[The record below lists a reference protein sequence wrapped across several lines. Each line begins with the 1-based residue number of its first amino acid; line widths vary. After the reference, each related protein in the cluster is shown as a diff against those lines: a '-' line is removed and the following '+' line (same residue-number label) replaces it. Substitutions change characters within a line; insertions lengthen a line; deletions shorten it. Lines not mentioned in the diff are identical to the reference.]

1 MVIYR
6 ISSNNSLR
14 NVPGG
19 EERGETDVF
28 AGYSNNSRTPS
39 INCLPRIIA
48 PPPSRPLSPSS
59 VSQFIP
65 SLSSWSG
72 IWSSKTDQWRFKLI
86 WNTLKA
92 HVQFWC
98 DNFYIYWDNKTKHL
112 GYDFQWAIFEIIA
125 LIIAFPGIIAP
136 FWCEKRN
143 NRHRLLFEEI
153 RYFFLV

>member
-6 ISSNNSLR
+6 ISSNNSQRKHPFLLALR
-14 NVPGG
+14 R
-19 EERGETDVF
+19 RGRF
-28 AGYSNNSRTPS
+28 AKLPPSNNRP
-39 INCLPRIIA
+39 
-48 PPPSRPLSPSS
+48 PPPSPPLSPSS